1 MALSGSFYQNV
12 GSRHRVYCTWTGTQS
27 ITGNYTDITLDV
39 YWQNTDNY
47 GAINSSATKTG
58 SSTIDGTTTSFTFTA
73 GLRNGQGKHVHT
85 QTKRVYHNTD
95 GTKTI
100 TMSASLGI
108 AVTLSGVYYGTVTA
122 SDTVTLDPIPR
133 ASTLS
138 SSASWTAGDALAIS
152 IARSSSNFTH
162 TVVVKVAGTEVKRLT
177 GVGASTTIY
186 WNEAE
191 LTQIFTL
198 MNTQAKPTRIEVTTY
213 NGSTNMGTTAQTGTI
228 SVPRASFIKPIPNF
242 NLGDTVTLNID
253 RKHGGFRHNIGV
265 YYNNDVY
272 LTSLTNVSLTG
283 YWEPTV
289 DELSTIYNANK
300 DSNQTIIRFRCRTYY
315 NGVLVRSDYVDTV
328 ATAYIVGEKPTFS
341 SSSVRYA
348 DTNVVTRELTGD
360 DQYIIGGL
368 SELTVYID
376 APAQAHN
383 GASIVKYVV
392 MVDGREIVH
401 NVTPDSNGV
410 RAYYFQKVS
419 YNEYQQITVRAVDSR
434 GQEARVIKDVKMVPY
449 FSPIANLS
457 AARQNKF
464 EETTVGTVNGRF
476 APIVVENVAKNSL
489 QSVRYRHK
497 PTSTT
502 TWSSW
507 NTVSFTT
514 DNGAFLTS
522 DFFMTLDNTMSH
534 HIEVQVADKIRTTT
548 SLVVVGAGQ
557 PIMFIDTE
565 KNSVGINKFPKN
577 NNGLEV
583 QGNIETTNTV
593 KALSFA
599 DANGMELIRS
609 IGSATQL
616 TADGDIWLGG
626 SANKI
631 TLDSPLYTTFGTK
644 PLLSGDG
651 VLTAKSVS
659 SDQDVSVGGALTG
672 SHKFDNGFNWLSIRD
687 GRVAD
692 SPDMYLIQNL
702 DTVVQMSGKQS
713 YKDITFPEAFV
724 GNPLWVIAM
733 PKNSNST
740 AFHASVFSI
749 TSTGCRVY
757 LNHIHDLSTTVGC
770 EVQIIAC
777 GIKR

>member
-1 MALSGSFYQNV
+1 MALSGTFYKNV
-12 GSRHRVYCTWTGTQS
+12 GVRHRVYCIWSGVQS
-27 ITGNYTDITLDV
+27 ITGNYTDVTLEV
-39 YWQNTDNY
+39 YWQNTDNN

-58 SSTIDGTTTSFTFTA
+58 STTIDGTTETFTFTA
-73 GLRNGQGKHVHT
+73 GLSNGQGKHVHT
-85 QTKRVYHNTD
+85 QTKRVYHNPD
-95 GTKTI
+95 GTKTL

-198 MNTQAKPTRIEVTTY
+198 MNTQAKPTQIEVTTF
-213 NGSTNMGTTAQTGTI
+213 NGSTNLGTTTKTGTI

-253 RKHGGFRHNIGV
+253 RQHGGFRHNIGV

-272 LTSLTNVSLTG
+272 LTSVTNVSLTG
-283 YWEPTV
+283 YWEPTAN
-289 DELSTIYNANK
+289 ELNTIYNANK
-300 DSNQTIIRFRCRTYY
+300 DSNQTIMRFRCRTYY
-315 NGVLVRSDYVDTV
+315 NGVLVRSDFVDTV
-328 ATAYIVGEKPTFS
+328 ATAYIVSDPPTFS
-341 SSSVRYA
+341 PSAVRYA
-348 DTNVVTRELTGD
+348 DTNANTVALTGD
-360 DQYIIGGL
+360 DQYIIGRL
-368 SELTVYID
+368 SDLTVYID
-376 APAQAHN
+376 EPAQAHK
-383 GASIVKYVV
+383 GATMEKYVI

-401 NVTPDSNGV
+401 NVTPSNNGV
-410 RAYYFQKVS
+410 GAYPFQKVS
-419 YNEYQQITVRAVDSR
+419 NNDYQQITVRAIDSR
-434 GQEARVIKDVKMVPY
+434 GKETRVTKAVKMVPY
-449 FSPIANLS
+449 FSPIANIS

-464 EETTVGTVNGRF
+464 EETTVGTVNGQF
-476 APIVVENVAKNSL
+476 APIVIDNVAKNSL

-497 PTSTT
+497 PVYST

-507 NTVSFTT
+507 KTVSFTT
-514 DNGAFLTS
+514 DNGYFLTS
-522 DFFMTLDNTMSH
+522 DFIMTLDNTMSH
-534 HIEVQVADKIRTTT
+534 HVEAQVTDKLNTTT
-548 SLVVVGAGQ
+548 SLTVVSAGQ
-557 PIMFIDTE
+557 PIMFIDTA
-565 KNSVGINKFPKN
+565 KNSVGINKFPQN

-599 DANGMELIRS
+599 NADGMDMVRS
-609 IGSATQL
+609 IGNATQV

-631 TLDSPLYTTFGTK
+631 TLDAPLYTTFGVK

-659 SDQDVSVGGALTG
+659 SEQDVSVGGELTG

-687 GRVAD
+687 GRVSD

-713 YKDITFPEAFV
+713 YTDVTFPVAFV

-757 LNHIHDLSTTVGC
+757 LSHIHDLSTTVGC
-770 EVQIIAC
+770 EVQVIAC